1 MTEHTNPAGEKQ
13 FAELIG
19 RIFSDP
25 KFAQAMEHDPE
36 KALRDAGVKLDDHH
50 VKALHAG
57 TANIR
62 NVAAEASNTAA
73 FVRPVV
79 SVLTKG
85 TRPAVSVVVSSAVVA
100 SSAQA
105 KDDKR

>member
-1 MTEHTNPAGEKQ
+1 MAASPNTGEKQ
-13 FAELIG
+13 FAEIVG
-19 RIFSDP
+19 RIFKDD
-25 KFAQAMEHDPE
+25 KFAESLEQNPE
-36 KALRDAGVKLDDHH
+36 KALRDAGFQLDEQQ

-57 TANIR
+57 KAEVH
-62 NVAAEASNTAA
+62 NVAAAAGTAA

-85 TRPAVSVVVSSAVVA
+85 TRPAVSVITNSAVVA

-105 KDDKR
+105 QEEKKP